1 MPYTVKGKCVY
12 KKDSGAKVGCT
23 KGSVDKYLAALHAN
37 AKESIMETLENSTLI
52 DFIKSLEGSKI
63 LAIGSHNNQTL
74 IDTISAIISL
84 SEKDFRDY
92 ITKNPNKNVK
102 IIRTE
107 FNDWVKSYKINESN
121 KIKGGK
127 ADKLSVKD
135 IAKKFNVTVDY
146 LNQQI
151 EKGIKVEIEHTKDK
165 EKASEIAMD
174 HLSEFPDYYERL
186 EKLETQAKKQWELN
200 ETKKF
205 IKQRLRESLTST
217 HIEINEDYGY
227 CVGNVHNDTAKIMNW
242 FSFRKFDYK
251 KYEKYLKKPVA
262 FLNNIYV
269 EERGVGYGNQLYS
282 EFEEECYSNDAK
294 CIVLECDTG
303 NEQNEGFD
311 LKKWYESFDYEVI
324 GVERGYPIMIKY
336 LS

>member
-23 KGSVDKYLAALHAN
+23 KGSVNKYLAALHAN
-37 AKESIMETLENSTLI
+37 A
-52 DFIKSLEGSKI
+52 
-63 LAIGSHNNQTL
+63 
-74 IDTISAIISL
+74 
-84 SEKDFRDY
+84 
-92 ITKNPNKNVK
+92 
-102 IIRTE
+102 
-107 FNDWVKSYKINESN
+107 NESVTETN
-121 KIKGGK
+121 TIKGGK
-127 ADKLSVKD
+127 ADKLS
-135 IAKKFNVTVDY
+135 
-146 LNQQI
+146 LQQI
-151 EKGIKVEIEHTKDK
+151 ADKFDVSIEKIKSQIQKGIKIEMEHTNDK
-165 EKASEIAMD
+165 EKAREIATD
-174 HLSEFPDYYERL
+174 HISEFPDYYDRL
-186 EKLETQAKKQWELN
+186 GKMEKKAEKQWELN

-205 IKQRLRESLTST
+205 IKQRLRENLAST

-242 FSFRKFDYK
+242 FSFRKIDYT
-251 KYEKYLKKPVA
+251 KYEQYLRKPVA

-269 EERGVGYGNQLYS
+269 EERGMGYGNQLYS